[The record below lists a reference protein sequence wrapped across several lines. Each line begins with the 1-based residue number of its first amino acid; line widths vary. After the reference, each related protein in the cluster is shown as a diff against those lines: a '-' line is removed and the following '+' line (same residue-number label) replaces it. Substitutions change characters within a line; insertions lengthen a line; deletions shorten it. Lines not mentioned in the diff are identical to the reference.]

1 MIEQIYNYF
10 TIDVLYM
17 WINLGVIPFWFILI
31 IFPQSHLSR
40 YVVTTIFPFL
50 LLSGVYIYILY
61 RSFTIGY
68 DFDANFSLYLGL
80 VELSRLFED
89 NLYLTLFWTHFVAIN
104 LFVGGWI
111 VKDSQKYFINKV
123 LMAVPLII
131 TYLIGPI
138 GLFVYWIIRIFY
150 AKRLNL
156 YE

>member
-31 IFPQSHLSR
+31 VFPQSHLSR
-40 YVVTTIFPFL
+40 YVVNTIFPFL

-61 RSFTIGY
+61 RSFILGY

-89 NLYLTLFWTHFVAIN
+89 NLYLMYSLLCYFSVVSPFFVTH
-104 LFVGGWI
+104 L
-111 VKDSQKYFINKV
+111 
-123 LMAVPLII
+123 LLI
-131 TYLIGPI
+131 L
-138 GLFVYWIIRIFY
+138 L
-150 AKRLNL
+150 L
-156 YE
+156 

>member
-31 IFPQSHLSR
+31 VFPQSHLSR

-61 RSFTIGY
+61 RSFIVGY

-104 LFVGGWI
+104 LFVGGWM
-111 VKDSQKYFINKV
+111 VKDSQKYYVN
-123 LMAVPLII
+123 LSLIHI
-131 TYLIGPI
+131 
-138 GLFVYWIIRIFY
+138 
-150 AKRLNL
+150 
-156 YE
+156 